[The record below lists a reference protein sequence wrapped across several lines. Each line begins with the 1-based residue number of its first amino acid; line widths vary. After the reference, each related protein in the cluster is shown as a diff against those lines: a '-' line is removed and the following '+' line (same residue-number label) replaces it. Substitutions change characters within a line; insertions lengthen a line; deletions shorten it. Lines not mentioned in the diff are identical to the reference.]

1 MKLPAAALPILE
13 RVKARRLEELSLV
26 TRRGAKKT
34 LGDDDLVF
42 GGRFSLT
49 QLRDVHKHA
58 VIMGC
63 CDPRLTIHDLKASRV
78 TQYHIEAK
86 LSTTEIGHMIG
97 NKDVATLIRHYVRD
111 NATEAEKLGRVDTVG
126 DGLIV

>member
-1 MKLPAAALPILE
+1 
-13 RVKARRLEELSLV
+13 
-26 TRRGAKKT
+26 
-34 LGDDDLVF
+34 
-42 GGRFSLT
+42 
-49 QLRDVHKHA
+49 
-58 VIMGC
+58 
-63 CDPRLTIHDLKASRV
+63 V